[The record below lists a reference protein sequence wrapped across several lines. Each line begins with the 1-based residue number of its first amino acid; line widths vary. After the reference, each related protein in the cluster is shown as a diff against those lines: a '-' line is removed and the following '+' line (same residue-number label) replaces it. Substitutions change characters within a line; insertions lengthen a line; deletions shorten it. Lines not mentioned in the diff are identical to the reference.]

1 MAKVLTARGT
11 DGLVAI
17 HEPDANIENPIG
29 NLNKIYFHSG
39 LNYLSINFYKDVN
52 LNTATAGNFPL
63 FAHGKN
69 RPVMFLPIRMDTQ
82 DVMGGTC
89 VIASANQ
96 TATCITFN
104 SDNLNINARIHGARP
119 VNRNVPIRIY
129 VFDNPIF

>member
-1 MAKVLTARGT
+1 MAKVLTARGS

-17 HEPDANIENPIG
+17 HEPDADIENPVG

-39 LNYLSINFYKDVN
+39 LNYLSINFYKDVVI
-52 LNTATAGNFPL
+52 NTATSGNFPL

-69 RPVMFLPIRMDTQ
+69 RPVMFLPIRTDTQ

-89 VIASANQ
+89 VIASGNQ

-104 SDNLNINARIHGARP
+104 SDNLNINYRIHGSRP
-119 VNRNVPIRIY
+119 VSRNVPIRVY